1 MKKINEDLY
10 VGGQI
15 LPSDVKDLE
24 SLGIKSIVCNRPD
37 NESDNQ
43 PNFSEI
49 DEEAKKLSIKT
60 DYIPYSPRQ
69 MSEEDVKKFAK
80 ALQELPKPIYAFCL
94 GGVRSEL
101 IAASAYNIL
110 DE

>member
-10 VGGQI
+10 VGAQI
-15 LPSDVKDLE
+15 HASEVKELGNI
-24 SLGIKSIVCNRPD
+24 GIKSIICNRPD
-37 NESDNQ
+37 NESENQ

-60 DYIPYSPRQ
+60 DYIPYYARQ
-69 MSEEDVKKFAK
+69 MSEEDVKKFAY
-80 ALQELPKPIYAFCL
+80 ALQKLPKPIYAYCL

-101 IAASAYNIL
+101 IASAAYKLL